1 MAGEAAEKTQDPT
14 PHRRQ
19 QAREEGQ
26 LAKSQ
31 DLGSAAI
38 LLAGIAALLLT
49 GKRMVE
55 FFYQYAQ
62 SAWGEV
68 GAQSVDTSFAV
79 TTWNQTLA
87 GLAPALLPLLMVL
100 VVVAALVDM
109 MQVGLLWLPNK
120 LVPDLSR
127 LNPIQGLGRI
137 FSVAGAVKLLFG
149 VLKILLVGGI
159 AFWSL
164 YRQRYTIMGLAAL
177 DLPQL
182 AWYLTE
188 VLLWTALKIAG
199 FLFLLALLDYGYQW
213 WRNEQDMRMTVE
225 EVREEMRNLQGDPQI
240 LSRRRAV
247 QRQLVMNRLGKAVPK
262 ADVVITNPTELAIA
276 IQYEPETMAA
286 PIVVAKGAGLLAQRI
301 RKLALEHGIPVLE
314 RKPLAQALY
323 KDVDINQPI
332 PQGLYAAVAELLAYV
347 YQLKGKKMGPQGR
360 GAA

>member
-26 LAKSQ
+26 TAKSQ

-38 LLAGIAALLLT
+38 LLAGVSALLLT
-49 GKRMVE
+49 GQRLVE
-55 FFYQYAQ
+55 FFYRYAK
-62 SAWGEV
+62 SSWGDL
-68 GAQSVDTSFAV
+68 GTIDVDSSFAV
-79 TTWNQTLA
+79 ATWNQTLLA
-87 GLAPALLPLLMVL
+87 LAPAILPVL
-100 VVVAALVDM
+100 VVLVITAALVDM
-109 MQVGLLWLPNK
+109 MQVGLLWLPDK
-120 LVPDLSR
+120 LTPDFSR
-127 LNPIQGLGRI
+127 LDPIQGFMRM
-137 FSVAGAVKLLFG
+137 FSVAGAVRLGFG
-149 VLKILLVGGI
+149 LLKIVLVGVI
-159 AFWSL
+159 AIWSL
-164 YRQRYTIMGLAAL
+164 YREFDTVMALAAL

-199 FLFLLALLDYGYQW
+199 FLLLLALFDYAYQW

-225 EVREEMRNLQGDPQI
+225 EVREEMRNMQGDPQI

-247 QRQLVMNRLGKAVPK
+247 QRQLVMNRLGQAVPK
-262 ADVVITNPTELAIA
+262 ADVIITNPTELAIA
-276 IQYEPETMAA
+276 IQYDPDSMAA
-286 PIVVAKGAGLLAQRI
+286 PIVVAKGAGVLAQRI

-323 KDVDINQPI
+323 KDVEINQPI

-347 YQLKGKKMGPQGR
+347 YQLKGKTMGSMGR